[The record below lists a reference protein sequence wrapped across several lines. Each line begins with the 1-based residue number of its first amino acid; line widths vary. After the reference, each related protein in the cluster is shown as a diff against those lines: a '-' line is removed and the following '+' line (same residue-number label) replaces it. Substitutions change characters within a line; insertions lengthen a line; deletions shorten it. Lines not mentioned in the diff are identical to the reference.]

1 MYICSCSFVAVEQ
14 VVCCYLTPL
23 QKELYKMF
31 VSSKAAQ
38 CELTKKGEVAVSSLS
53 SITQLKKLC
62 NRKLLFKWTLSL
74 VTTNNNLD

>member
-1 MYICSCSFVAVEQ
+1 MFVAVEQ
-14 VVCCYLTPL
+14 VVCCHLTPL

-31 VSSKAAQ
+31 VTSKAAQ

-62 NRKLLFKWTLSL
+62 NRKSDIFFSWNCLYEEK
-74 VTTNNNLD
+74 TNKKAIQM